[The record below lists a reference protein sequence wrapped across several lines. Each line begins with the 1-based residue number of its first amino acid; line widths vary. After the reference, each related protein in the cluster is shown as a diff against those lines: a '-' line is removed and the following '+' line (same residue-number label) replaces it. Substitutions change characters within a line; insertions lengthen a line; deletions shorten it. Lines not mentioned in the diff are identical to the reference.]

1 MNLWSNIITM
11 YNFLPPYFTTL
22 YVLYSIMVGSIFI
35 GVVFV
40 ILVVT
45 TQARIWKNYSH
56 ISYINGLFVL
66 AISLVNAMV
75 FSLTVIMM
83 GDFCGFTSN
92 VLLDDSL
99 HKFDGLFIDS
109 IAPIVETCISTE
121 SDVVALLELQN

>member
-1 MNLWSNIITM
+1 MNLWSNIITV

-83 GDFCGFTSN
+83 GDFCGLTSN

-99 HKFDGLFIDS
+99 HKFDSLFNDS
-109 IAPIVETCISTE
+109 IAPIVNTCISRE
-121 SDVVALLELQN
+121 SDVVALLELQS